1 MAQNKFPFAYKDYS
15 IEEWLVPLATEG
27 LTGTERVQLIAAFTE
42 KKNDKNPKDE
52 YTFNALYRV
61 VLDGNT
67 GSSDLSAR
75 DMMYSN
81 PELYKIVM
89 KLFANYRAKN
99 PQEKLVHLAKLSLI
113 EDDLFWTFK
122 RVLTK
127 NQENPGIA
135 LQQAIENLQQARMV
149 GRNIREWPAF
159 ITANPV
165 STEISLPKNS
175 DRYKEKYLKY
185 KAKYLNLKT
194 NIISSNT
201 INY

>member
-15 IEEWLVPLATEG
+15 IEEWLVLLATEG
-27 LTGTERVQLIAAFTE
+27 LTGPERAQLIAAFTE

-61 VLDGNT
+61 VFDANT
-67 GSSDLSAR
+67 GNNLDAR
-75 DMMYSN
+75 DMQYSN
-81 PELYKIVM
+81 PELFKIVYKI
-89 KLFANYRAKN
+89 FANYIAKN

-113 EDDLFWTFK
+113 DDDLFWTFK

-127 NQENPGIA
+127 YKENPEFA
-135 LQQAIENLQQARMV
+135 LINSVEFLLQARMI
-149 GRNIREWPAF
+149 GRNIQEWPAF
-159 ITANPV
+159 ITQYPV

-194 NIISSNT
+194 NILSSNT
-201 INY
+201 MNF